1 MNYADQ
7 FFNVLLEDM
16 ADKGTYEAVPK
27 SEDLIALDERK
38 QDFLATIEDK
48 SARNAAEDLIDD
60 IAFAEFYRAVIYGA
74 KCAFRFMAGVLS

>member
-7 FFNVLLEDM
+7 IFNVLLEDM

-27 SEDLIALDERK
+27 TDDLIALDERK
-38 QDFLATIEDK
+38 QAFLALFEDK
-48 SARNAAEDLIDD
+48 DTRNAAEDLIDD
-60 IAFAEFYRAVIYGA
+60 IAFAEFYRAAIYGA

>member
-7 FFNVLLEDM
+7 IFSVLMEDM
-16 ADKGTYEAVPK
+16 ADKRTYEAVPK

-38 QDFLATIEDK
+38 QAFLALFEDK
-48 SARNAAEDLIDD
+48 DTQNAAEDLIDD
-60 IAFAEFYRAVIYGA
+60 IAFAEFYRAAVYGA